1 MKRMLTWA
9 VAVLAAAGGG
19 LAVFGWLASRD
30 AAPSDESEFAA
41 ERPEVAP
48 EANAFTYFLEA
59 TNLLVETTNAQL
71 VADFLAGKAADGAE
85 LRELVERNAACLARV
100 RRGTE
105 CAICWMPTT
114 LSFDTEFPYLT
125 AWLKIGKLLAVQSR
139 LARLAG
145 RPEEAATA
153 ALTEARMGNLVL
165 NHAESMLHFLVGGS
179 LVSQGLEALLE
190 LPATADRAA
199 ALEGLGPFD
208 AGLARALAAEGRY
221 AEHVVGQLADG
232 QIDVL
237 DLVAFGNAERNWRMR
252 LLGGILRSSY
262 FFKPHAAQRELR
274 DVFRRMIRSV
284 SLTYAQIDPNLGR
297 VFGRGWTEWIRPNVV
312 GRLLRIM
319 LIPPAGI
326 TLERKCRYES
336 LLAGAKLATACHRYA
351 QENGRLP
358 ETLQALVPE
367 YLAAVPRDPYDGE
380 PFRYSAEKGL
390 VWSVG
395 KNLTDEGGSTR
406 VPGSE
411 QECVASRDRP
421 KAEDFVFDLR
431 PAAKE

>member
-1 MKRMLTWA
+1 MKRILSWTA
-9 VAVLAAAGGG
+9 AILAAACGG
-19 LAVFGWLASRD
+19 LAAFGWLASRD
-30 AAPSDESEFAA
+30 AAPPDETEFAVA
-41 ERPEVAP
+41 RPEVAP
-48 EANAFTYFLEA
+48 EDNAFTYFLDA
-59 TNLLVETTNAQL
+59 TNHLVETTNAQL
-71 VADFLAGKAADGAE
+71 VADFLAGKAANGEE
-85 LRELVERNAACLARV
+85 LRDLVERNAACLARV

-125 AWLKIGKLLAVQSR
+125 SWLKIGKLLAIQSR
-139 LARLAG
+139 LARLSG
-145 RPEEAATA
+145 RPEEAADA

-165 NHAESMLHFLVGGS
+165 NHAESMLHYLVGGA
-179 LVSQGLEALLE
+179 LASQGLEALLE
-190 LPATADRAA
+190 LPAAADRAA
-199 ALEGLGPFD
+199 ALDGLGPFD

-232 QIDVL
+232 QIDVF
-237 DLVAFGNAERNWRMR
+237 DLVAFGNVERNWRMR

-262 FFKPHAAQRELR
+262 FFKPHAARWDLR
-274 DVFRRMIRSV
+274 DVFRQMIRDVSV
-284 SLTYAQIDPNLGR
+284 PHAQIDPDFGR

-336 LLAGAKLATACHRYA
+336 LLAGAKLATACHRFA

-411 QECVASRDRP
+411 QEYVASRDRP